1 MGFPG
6 LCKIL
11 FEQCIFLFT
20 DVCEFSV
27 WKFINVNIHSVSK
40 KKKKKS
46 GTKSKYTHKA
56 NISTSTHRPFF
67 FFLAKRINSCNVWYC
82 FSISSTVG
90 NFAEQSTLCELS
102 PSACERS
109 HMSIA
114 VLLEAGGAQG
124 SEISVRASFC
134 RASRDDALCRRGD
147 PSTPTR
153 VWFTFGAAPKVSFI
167 HSVLLSG
174 KSPPPARPLV
184 FSRLR
189 GRNLLCGGL
198 FPSSLPVFFFMTEE
212 TFYCM

>member
-1 MGFPG
+1 MCVNFQCGN
-6 LCKIL
+6 LLTLTSIL
-11 FEQCIFLFT
+11 SQ
-20 DVCEFSV
+20 
-27 WKFINVNIHSVSK
+27 K
-40 KKKKKS
+40 KKKKKVVQNLN
-46 GTKSKYTHKA
+46 TLIRQIYLHPR
-56 NISTSTHRPFF
+56 IILFF

>member
-40 KKKKKS
+40 KKKKVVQNLN
-46 GTKSKYTHKA
+46 TLIRQIYLHPR
-56 NISTSTHRPFF
+56 IILFF